1 MLKQLIT
8 DKRNLAKHLA
18 APFLQEREAYLES
31 LNQKGLAKST
41 LQIRAIY
48 LPHIIRLLK
57 IDGSSNE
64 YISLAD
70 IDAAAEKWSTSNQT
84 GEPRTAP
91 STRKLFTQI
100 AVEWLIYI
108 NRMDRR

>member
-41 LQIRAIY
+41 LQISDLFAT
-48 LPHIIRLLK
+48 H
-57 IDGSSNE
+57 
-64 YISLAD
+64 
-70 IDAAAEKWSTSNQT
+70 NQAL
-84 GEPRTAP
+84 E
-91 STRKLFTQI
+91 
-100 AVEWLIYI
+100 
-108 NRMDRR
+108 N